1 MRLNAGQ
8 NEDVDTLIAKIK
20 GNKKL
25 EIAIYVALGLAAV
38 LIYVSTIIPKSPE
51 EPKDNDVVVSEVSVS
66 TESGL
71 EERLAKTLSG
81 IKGVGRVEVMI
92 TYETTSR
99 LVPAMSTDT
108 QQNSSSGSDGSESQT
123 NTESSSPATI
133 SKNGGNE
140 PIVLTEVQ
148 PLVRGVIV
156 VAEGAEDIAVKLNLQ
171 YAVKTVL
178 GIDDD
183 CIEVFEMEQ

>member
-1 MRLNAGQ
+1 MQGKTKMW
-8 NEDVDTLIAKIK
+8 DTLIAKIK
-20 GNKKL
+20 
-25 EIAIYVALGLAAV
+25 AIKTGDSNICSAGPGRGAYIC
-38 LIYVSTIIPKSPE
+38 IYNYTQSPE

>member
-1 MRLNAGQ
+1 MQGKTKMW
-8 NEDVDTLIAKIK
+8 DTLIAKIK

-38 LIYVSTIIPKSPE
+38 LKYVSTIIPKSPE

>member
-1 MRLNAGQ
+1 MQGKTKMW
-8 NEDVDTLIAKIK
+8 DTLIAKIK

-71 EERLAKTLSG
+71 
-81 IKGVGRVEVMI
+81 
-92 TYETTSR
+92 
-99 LVPAMSTDT
+99 
-108 QQNSSSGSDGSESQT
+108 
-123 NTESSSPATI
+123 ESSSPATI